1 MKKFF
6 SLKSLV
12 TITGIVAILWAASLA
27 LKSGKKKPQQVRPPV
42 AVVSTKVST
51 YDVPLFV
58 DAIGHCISNETVKI
72 IPQVSGEV
80 TRVHVQQ
87 GQHVSAGDVLFEIDS
102 RTYSAALQSAEAEL
116 NTARAQLKIDSAQL
130 ERSKSLLP
138 QNYISQQQYETY
150 EAQVE
155 QDIANV
161 DAAEAHV
168 KKAKIDLEHCSIISP
183 INGFAGITS
192 RLDDGTTSYVIDQG
206 NIVTALD
213 EDATLTVVDD
223 VDTLKIEFSVSENH
237 YYNLQKFF
245 AQNDNQLNVEI
256 SSLADQ
262 SIVGNAK
269 LTVATNAI
277 NAQTGNI
284 VLRATMD
291 NKDHKFWTG
300 QSVKV
305 RVLLNM
311 MHDAILIPSEAV
323 KMGQSGRY
331 VFVIKEDK
339 SVDIRP
345 VEIGQ
350 IHGDMTVI
358 NNGLNDGDLIVQRG
372 QLMLAPGTKVTE
384 MPDTNTGVF
393 KKSIDQNKI
402 SAEKNPTK

>member
-1 MKKFF
+1 MKKIF

-12 TITGIVAILWAASLA
+12 TIAGIVAILWAASLA

-116 NTARAQLKIDSAQL
+116 NTAKAQLKIDSAQL

-311 MHDAILIPSEAV
+311 IHDAILIPSEAV